1 MKKQYILLLTILSFC
16 CSSCEKLLDK
26 EPTDQVSVE
35 DLFRDVSGTKT
46 ALAGAYDALRAT
58 AHYQRNLMVY
68 PDLTAGNIKYSKANG
83 LVLDDI
89 YSANQTELE
98 CSMEETYNSLYQ
110 ELNNLNNIIKYTPS
124 AIGSELD
131 KTKIIA
137 EAKCLRALAHF
148 DLLRI
153 FSWPINRTPTGTHP
167 GIVISME
174 PYLVADERRPR
185 SNSSASFQAVVD
197 DLNEAIDSFDDSNTG
212 VLNGGYKQNYF
223 TKASAQALLA
233 KVYVYQNN
241 WDMAFSVA
249 DNLIR
254 SNQYTLLT
262 NANYPGSWTG
272 RVPSSE
278 SIFELAMETNFSG
291 TSLGSYFDA
300 ASTNMMF
307 AATSNLTSLYSA
319 TDIRRPATMF
329 NTSTI
334 NGTGYLFT
342 KKYATGGTN
351 ATPIKVLRL
360 SELYLIRAEAAA
372 AKSTPDFAQA
382 NADLDV
388 IRKRADP
395 AAPTLNLQDKT
406 SLTDAVLLERRKE
419 LAFEGNLIFDLLR
432 YNKDVVRADGNPA
445 QPNFA
450 ADDYRL
456 IMPIPYISV
465 NTNPSMDQ
473 NPGY

>member
-1 MKKQYILLLTILSFC
+1 MKKHYILLIVICSLC

-26 EPTDQVSVE
+26 EPTDQVSLE
-35 DLFRDVSGTKT
+35 DLFRDVAGAKT
-46 ALAGAYDALRAT
+46 ALAGAYDALRST
-58 AHYQRNLMVY
+58 SHYQRNLMVY
-68 PDLTAGNIKYSKANG
+68 PDLSGGNIKYSKANG

-89 YSANQTELE
+89 YTANQTELE
-98 CSMEETYNSLYQ
+98 SSMDETYSSLYQ
-110 ELNNLNNIIKYTPS
+110 ELNNINNIIKYAPS
-124 AIGSELD
+124 ATGYEAD
-131 KTKIIA
+131 KIKIIA

-153 FSWPINRTPTGTHP
+153 FSWPINRTPAGTHP
-167 GIVISME
+167 GIVINME
-174 PYLVADERRPR
+174 PYLVADDRRPR
-185 SNSSASFQAVVD
+185 LSSAASFQAVVN
-197 DLNEAIDSFDDSNTG
+197 DLNEAIASFDDGNTG
-212 VLNGGYKQNYF
+212 ILTGGYKQNFF

-233 KVYVYQNN
+233 KVYLYQNN
-241 WDMAFSVA
+241 WDMAFNTA

-254 SNQYTLLT
+254 SNQYTLLN
-262 NANYPGSWTG
+262 NASYVNSWTG

-291 TSLGSYFDA
+291 TSLGNYFDA
-300 ASTNMMF
+300 TSTNIMF
-307 AATSNLTSLYSA
+307 AATSNLTSLYTS

-329 NTSTI
+329 NATTISGTSY
-334 NGTGYLFT
+334 NFT

-351 ATPIKVLRL
+351 ATPLKVLRL
-360 SELYLIRAEAAA
+360 SELYLIRAEAAV
-372 AKSTPDFAQA
+372 AKSAPDYAQA

-395 AAPTLNLQDKT
+395 YATTLDLQDKT
-406 SLTDAVLLERRKE
+406 ALIDAILLERRKE

-432 YNKDVVRADGNPA
+432 YNKDVARADGNPE
-445 QPNFA
+445 QPNFTA
-450 ADDYRL
+450 NDYRL

-465 NTNPSMDQ
+465 NTNPSMEQ